1 MLGPSRSQTGTAL
14 RVVAV
19 GSNGEPVSLTAAPS
33 WSPEQPLLHGEPS
46 DLLWKEPFSLSTAV
60 LLRWILAFG
69 RLSGVLLVPTKALSP
84 PPSETELIRSH
95 LPWTGRA

>member
-1 MLGPSRSQTGTAL
+1 MSFAKRLGLTDHVLPKLAQCLALLEATGTAL

-46 DLLWKEPFSLSTAV
+46 DLL
-60 LLRWILAFG
+60 
-69 RLSGVLLVPTKALSP
+69 
-84 PPSETELIRSH
+84 
-95 LPWTGRA
+95 